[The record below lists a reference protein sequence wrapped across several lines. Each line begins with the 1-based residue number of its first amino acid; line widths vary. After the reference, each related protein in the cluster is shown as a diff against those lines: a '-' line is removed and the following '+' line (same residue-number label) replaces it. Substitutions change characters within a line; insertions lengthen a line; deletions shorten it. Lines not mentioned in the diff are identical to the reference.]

1 MKSEQFV
8 FFMTF
13 KHNEIRTII
22 QYGIIDKNDYNVGGL
37 QGA

>member
-1 MKSEQFV
+1 
-8 FFMTF
+8 MTF
-13 KHNEIRTII
+13 KHNEIRVIM